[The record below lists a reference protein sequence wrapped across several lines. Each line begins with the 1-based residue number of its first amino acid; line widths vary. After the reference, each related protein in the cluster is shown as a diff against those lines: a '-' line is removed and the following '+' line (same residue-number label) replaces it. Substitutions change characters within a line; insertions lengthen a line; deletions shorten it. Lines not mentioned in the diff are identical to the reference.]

1 MAYPPIVPGVW
12 HCRRE
17 FDAMSTE
24 FVNRVAVE
32 IDGQGDA
39 VVCIHGLGGS
49 SNNWTPVMGALAR
62 FRALRIDLPG
72 SARSHGV
79 TGPLSIDSLAQA
91 IRDVCARLGVER
103 AHLVGHSLGTIVC
116 FKLATESP
124 SLVRSLALFG
134 PMLCPPDGARANIR
148 GRAQR
153 ARDEGAAGMQ
163 AIADAIVAGA
173 TSADTRQHQPAA
185 VALVRESV
193 MRQDPD
199 GYARSCDALADAQAA
214 PVERIS
220 CPTLLVG
227 GDEDGV
233 APPLSVRGIGERI
246 ANSRVVIYP
255 RCGHWTTFERPN
267 ECLREL
273 KDFYSAHAR

>member
-1 MAYPPIVPGVW
+1 
-12 HCRRE
+12 
-17 FDAMSTE
+17 MSTE
-24 FVNRVAVE
+24 FVNRIAVE
-32 IDGQGDA
+32 VDGHGDA

-49 SNNWTPVMGALAR
+49 SNNWTPVMGAFSR
-62 FRALRIDLPG
+62 FRVLRIDLPG
-72 SARSHGV
+72 SARSHAV
-79 TGPLSIDSLAQA
+79 AGPIGIDSLAQSV
-91 IRDVCARLGVER
+91 RDICARLGVER

-116 FKLATESP
+116 FKLATAWPE
-124 SLVRSLALFG
+124 LVRSLALFG

-148 GRAQR
+148 ARGQR
-153 ARDEGAAGMQ
+153 ARDEGVAGMQ

-214 PVERIS
+214 PIDAIA
-220 CPTLLVG
+220 CPTLLVT

-233 APPLSVRGIGERI
+233 APPLSVRAIGERI
-246 ANSRVVIYP
+246 RGSRVVIYP
-255 RCGHWTTFERPN
+255 RCGHWTTFERPDA
-267 ECLREL
+267 CLREL

>member
-1 MAYPPIVPGVW
+1 
-12 HCRRE
+12 
-17 FDAMSTE
+17 MSTQ
-24 FVNRVAVE
+24 FIQRIAVE
-32 IDGQGDA
+32 IDGEGDA
-39 VVCIHGLGGS
+39 AVCIHGLGGS
-49 SNNWTPVMGALAR
+49 SNNWTPVMSALSR
-62 FRALRIDLPG
+62 FRTVRIDMPG
-72 SARSHGV
+72 SARSASV
-79 TGPLSIDSLAQA
+79 SGPVSIDSLAQA
-91 IRDVCARLGVER
+91 VRDVCARLGVER

-124 SLVRSLALFG
+124 GLVRSLALFG
-134 PMLCPPDGARANIR
+134 PLLCPPDGARANIR
-148 GRAQR
+148 ARGQR
-153 ARDEGAAGMQ
+153 ARDEGVAGMQ

-173 TSADTRQHQPAA
+173 TSADTRQHQPVA

-214 PVERIS
+214 PVHDIR
-220 CPTLLVG
+220 CPTLLVT

-233 APPLSVRGIGERI
+233 APPQSVRAIGERI
-246 ANSRVVIYP
+246 PDSRVVVYP
-255 RCGHWTTFERPN
+255 RCGHWTTFERPD

>member
-1 MAYPPIVPGVW
+1 
-12 HCRRE
+12 
-17 FDAMSTE
+17 MSTE
-24 FVNRVAVE
+24 FVNRIAVE

-49 SNNWTPVMGALAR
+49 SNNWTPVMDAFSR
-62 FRALRIDLPG
+62 FRTLRIDLPG
-72 SARSHGV
+72 SARSHAV
-79 TGPLSIDSLAQA
+79 SGPIGIDSLAQA
-91 IRDVCARLGVER
+91 VRDVCARLGVER

-116 FKLATESP
+116 FKLATASP
-124 SLVRSLALFG
+124 ELVRSLALFG
-134 PMLCPPDGARANIR
+134 PLLCPPDGARPNIR
-148 GRAQR
+148 ARGQR
-153 ARDEGAAGMQ
+153 ARDEGVAGMQ

-214 PVERIS
+214 PVENIA
-220 CPTLLVG
+220 CPTLLVT

-233 APPLSVRGIGERI
+233 APPQSVRAIGERI
-246 ANSRVVIYP
+246 RDSRVAIYP
-255 RCGHWTTFERPN
+255 RCGHWTTFERPDA
-267 ECLREL
+267 CLREL
-273 KDFYSAHAR
+273 KDFYSTHAR